1 MVIGVYNMAIKTL
14 RRWHMRLTNEG
25 VCIIKGYDDR
35 GLQMTLT
42 SNEYDV
48 TAFETDYFK
57 VSNADNSKEYI
68 LNFSDKDWK
77 YLMAP
82 TYIKKIPYKN
92 CKLYAIN
99 DLLALSAMYASE
111 LIDVLNLL
119 ELQDKYPTMYDNV
132 NIDKIAGSVITAIRR
147 LSNKPF

>member
-1 MVIGVYNMAIKTL
+1 MALRTL
-14 RRWHMRLTNEG
+14 RKWHMRLTSEG

-48 TAFETDYFK
+48 TAFDTDYFK
-57 VSNADNSKEYI
+57 VSNADNSKEYV

-82 TYIKKIPYKN
+82 TYLKKVPYKN

-99 DLLALSAMYASE
+99 DLLALSAMYSSE
-111 LIDVLNLL
+111 LITQLSLV
-119 ELQDKYPTMYDNV
+119 ELQDKYPSMYDGV
-132 NIDKIAGSVITAIRR
+132 NMDRILGRVMSAIRR
-147 LSNKPF
+147 LSNKPCE